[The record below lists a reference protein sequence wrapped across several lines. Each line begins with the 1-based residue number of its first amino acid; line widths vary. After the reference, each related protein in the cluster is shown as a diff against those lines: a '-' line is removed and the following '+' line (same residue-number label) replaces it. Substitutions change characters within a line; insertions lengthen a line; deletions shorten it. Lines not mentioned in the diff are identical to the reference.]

1 MFKSHFIKET
11 NRRYSASWI
20 SRGNAAEIA
29 TKRNISVTVRVPPVR
44 KARSQA
50 TTHFITIDDVDSF
63 AKVRKIKSQ
72 AKRLPAS
79 MSERQ
84 FNDGVK
90 AIIGETGTF
99 KDWGGET
106 SDLYSTRLRLN
117 GKRLRVA
124 FGFKGPGLTVPLV
137 PSRLGKNGDQM
148 ERLFSEPADVFFVQH
163 WREILPSIVRMMRVF
178 AVDKALSTGK
188 PVYYGLIDGHD
199 SNRLRLAYPAK
210 FRARKKK

>member
-1 MFKSHFIKET
+1 VSPMFKSHFIKET

-106 SDLYSTRLRLN
+106 SDL
-117 GKRLRVA
+117 
-124 FGFKGPGLTVPLV
+124 
-137 PSRLGKNGDQM
+137 
-148 ERLFSEPADVFFVQH
+148 
-163 WREILPSIVRMMRVF
+163 
-178 AVDKALSTGK
+178 
-188 PVYYGLIDGHD
+188 
-199 SNRLRLAYPAK
+199 
-210 FRARKKK
+210 